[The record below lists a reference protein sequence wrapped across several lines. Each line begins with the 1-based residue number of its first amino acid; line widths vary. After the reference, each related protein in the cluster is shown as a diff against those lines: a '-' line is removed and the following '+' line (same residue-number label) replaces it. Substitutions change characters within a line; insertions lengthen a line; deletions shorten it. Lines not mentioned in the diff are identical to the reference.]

1 MSERS
6 LNALIARISTDAD
19 FAERVRNDAI
29 EALCEEFDLSTV
41 ELLAL
46 NCGDEDALRR
56 LLASS
61 EYDLS
66 IDYSMFHDAALPA
79 FNDEARQEM
88 ITRCGASGNT
98 SKVTSSGV
106 TKCCWP

>member
-56 LLASS
+56 L
-61 EYDLS
+61 
-66 IDYSMFHDAALPA
+66 
-79 FNDEARQEM
+79 
-88 ITRCGASGNT
+88 
-98 SKVTSSGV
+98 
-106 TKCCWP
+106 